1 VTTHAF
7 ALPSLPSL
15 SGLGSTIGAFFGGG
29 WVLYL
34 VVFGLGIAA
43 GGEGMKLYYQPK
55 LANEQVATANA
66 KAATAAET
74 SRYDGLAAAS
84 QKAVADA
91 LKQVSDENI
100 AAAQQSRKDATTI
113 SGLQAELAQEQIAHV
128 QISAK
133 LSAELER
140 AKGMGNQLS
149 PAVMAYLDEL
159 RKYGAG
165 P

>member
-1 VTTHAF
+1 MTTNSF
-7 ALPSLPSL
+7 ALPSLPSF
-15 SGLGSTIGAFFGGG
+15 SGIGSGIGAFFGGG
-29 WVLYL
+29 WFLYAL
-34 VVFGLGIAA
+34 IFAAGLGA
-43 GGEGMKLYYQPK
+43 GGYATHLYYQPK

-159 RKYGAG
+159 RKYGVG
-165 P
+165 R